1 MSRNKTVKASRLK
14 QAKAPSP
21 IEPARFDDFV
31 VTSLQALADGN
42 ATAHEQKKALE
53 WIINEASIA
62 NGLPYQPDSPRN
74 TDFALGRAF
83 VGQQIIGILKIP
95 MINFAP
101 SETPP
106 ERDNNVTPKE

>member
-53 WIINEASIA
+53 WIIKVLVFKGEEMAEMEIVYHD
-62 NGLPYQPDSPRN
+62 L
-74 TDFALGRAF
+74 L
-83 VGQQIIGILKIP
+83 LK
-95 MINFAP
+95 
-101 SETPP
+101 
-106 ERDNNVTPKE
+106 R